1 MVKWFF
7 ASRRHLYCSAG
18 NTFWNWWYIY
28 AVNWIWYWICRNDVF
43 LIQISLIERSQ
54 LLDLA
59 TWFNWLLI
67 DLSEKKCLHIWRW
80 DLAGLVSWDE
90 HLLSQRGK
98 KAVEDIEYR
107 CVGFCLNLCKGL
119 GGWLR
124 DSFKAKSLLS
134 STYNFS
140 CYCFHSPHYLDRKHS
155 HCRNILDNVASLS
168 KSLSTGT
175 IHSWDTSSQSFL
187 ARVLFLKLCHKAHTE
202 THTPDVSFWLLGLTS
217 SQLSQ
222 CWVCGCVCAYFL
234 APEIYAVFYKG
245 GKVMPSQGTQT
256 SFCIHKLS
264 VVFIVH
270 ILWNFLNFWSEE
282 GNPNITR
289 IVKDFCNKNNHV
301 YLYSIVCVSLV
312 YKWNELYFPCIFH
325 YVTFTLPAYLSPFC
339 TKTDVLS
346 FGFMHTHISGTS
358 EMACTAYRYLITLLF
373 LRGLHTFKPT
383 SFTLKD

>member
-28 AVNWIWYWICRNDVF
+28 AVNWIWYWICQNDVF

-140 CYCFHSPHYLDRKHS
+140 CYCFYSPHYLHRKHS

-187 ARVLFLKLCHKAHTE
+187 ARGLFLKLCHNAHTE

-217 SQLSQ
+217 SQLSH
-222 CWVCGCVCAYFL
+222 CCVCGCVCAYL
-234 APEIYAVFYKG
+234 APEIYAVF
-245 GKVMPSQGTQT
+245 T
-256 SFCIHKLS
+256 SDALTGHTDFLS
-264 VVFIVH
+264 R
-270 ILWNFLNFWSEE
+270 
-282 GNPNITR
+282 T
-289 IVKDFCNKNNHV
+289 
-301 YLYSIVCVSLV
+301 
-312 YKWNELYFPCIFH
+312 
-325 YVTFTLPAYLSPFC
+325 
-339 TKTDVLS
+339 
-346 FGFMHTHISGTS
+346 
-358 EMACTAYRYLITLLF
+358 
-373 LRGLHTFKPT
+373 
-383 SFTLKD
+383 